1 MIALEQLKNIMPK
14 AGSAAEKFLQPLN
27 DAMAR
32 FDINS
37 PAREAAFLAQ
47 LAHESGQLK
56 TLVENLNYGAPG
68 LLAIFSR
75 YFTPDQAKSY
85 ERQPAKIANR
95 AYANRIGNGNE
106 ASGDGWRYRGRGPIQ
121 LTGRANYRACGAAIG
136 MDIEANP
143 DLVQEPVAGALAAA
157 WFWSVNKLNAL
168 ADANTVKSC
177 GAISAKVNGKNP
189 AHGLS
194 ERLAFWKS
202 GCVALGIDAL
212 ESLPR
217 GAAPMTAAR
226 PKAQPVKPTATK
238 GKAAKSRTAK
248 SKPAKSKPAKAAVA
262 RRNVAS
268 SKSVK
273 AKSTK
278 AKPSKRAARK
288 SVTERTSAPT
298 RAAKKT
304 KR

>member
-1 MIALEQLKNIMPK
+1 
-14 AGSAAEKFLQPLN
+14 
-27 DAMAR
+27 
-32 FDINS
+32 
-37 PAREAAFLAQ
+37 
-47 LAHESGQLK
+47 
-56 TLVENLNYGAPG
+56 V
-68 LLAIFSR
+68 
-75 YFTPDQAKSY
+75 
-85 ERQPAKIANR
+85 
-95 AYANRIGNGNE
+95 YANRIGNGNE

-136 MDIEANP
+136 MDIEATP

-168 ADANTVKSC
+168 ADADTVKSC
-177 GAISAKVNGKNP
+177 EAISAKVNGKNP

-202 GCVALGIDAL
+202 GRGALGMQPL

-217 GAAPMTAAR
+217 SAMPATAAR
-226 PKAQPVKPTATK
+226 PRPKATPVKATVANVKPAK
-238 GKAAKSRTAK
+238 GKTAK
-248 SKPAKSKPAKAAVA
+248 SKPAKATVAKRKAAP
-262 RRNVAS
+262 

-278 AKPSKRAARK
+278 AKPARRAARK
-288 SVTERTSAPT
+288 PVTG
-298 RAAKKT
+298 RATGPKRAVTKT

>member
-1 MIALEQLKNIMPK
+1 MIALDQLKSIMPK

-32 FDINS
+32 FAINT

-75 YFTPDQAKSY
+75 YFTPDLAKSY

-95 AYANRIGNGNE
+95 VYANRIGNGNE

-136 MDIEANP
+136 VDIEAAP

-168 ADANTVKSC
+168 ADANTAKSC
-177 GAISAKVNGKNP
+177 EAISAKVNGKNP

-202 GCVALGIDAL
+202 GCVALGMEPL
-212 ESLPR
+212 ESLPIVSP
-217 GAAPMTAAR
+217 G
-226 PKAQPVKPTATK
+226 
-238 GKAAKSRTAK
+238 SRAECAFACHGD
-248 SKPAKSKPAKAAVA
+248 PEVVEL
-262 RRNVAS
+262 R
-268 SKSVK
+268 
-273 AKSTK
+273 
-278 AKPSKRAARK
+278 
-288 SVTERTSAPT
+288 
-298 RAAKKT
+298 
-304 KR
+304 

>member
-1 MIALEQLKNIMPK
+1 MIALDQLKSIMPK

-32 FDINS
+32 FAINT

-68 LLAIFSR
+68 LIAIFSR
-75 YFTPDQAKSY
+75 YFTPDLAKSY

-95 AYANRIGNGNE
+95 VYANRIGNGNE

-121 LTGRANYRACGAAIG
+121 LTGRANYRACGTAIG
-136 MDIEANP
+136 VDIEANP

-168 ADANTVKSC
+168 ADANTAKSC
-177 GAISAKVNGKNP
+177 EAISAKVNGKHP

-202 GCVALGIDAL
+202 GCVALGMEPL

-217 GAAPMTAAR
+217 GAMPATAMKQ
-226 PKAQPVKPTATK
+226 KATPVKSKSMK
-238 GKAAKSRTAK
+238 GKAARSKTAKAKTAKSNVAK
-248 SKPAKSKPAKAAVA
+248 SKPAKTKPRKAKASQRTAPRPTAVRA
-262 RRNVAS
+262 
-268 SKSVK
+268 K
-273 AKSTK
+273 A
-278 AKPSKRAARK
+278 PKRAPRK
-288 SVTERTSAPT
+288 ASR
-298 RAAKKT
+298 
-304 KR
+304 